1 MLARNLSTVCNKK
14 LQKPLK
20 RGSASESLFPNLDPA
35 GPEVPYP
42 DQQHWTLQERKRV
55 AREAGVPDNF
65 FDAAKTKAF
74 LNLNKA
80 PQKSIL
86 KKGGG
91 GASMAPPA
99 QVNRIFENPE
109 FRICWIWNQAFWL
122 NPDPNSD
129 LTPGFGQIFYM
140 VTGTV

>member
-1 MLARNLSTVCNKK
+1 M
-14 LQKPLK
+14 
-20 RGSASESLFPNLDPA
+20 
-35 GPEVPYP
+35 
-42 DQQHWTLQERKRV
+42 

-99 QVNRIFENPE
+99 QVNFIQKKNQRFGSVDSGTRHLFKSGSEFCSNPM
-109 FRICWIWNQAFWL
+109 FIWTKFL
-122 NPDPNSD
+122 N
-129 LTPGFGQIFYM
+129 GYR
-140 VTGTV
+140 

>member
-1 MLARNLSTVCNKK
+1 MLARNLYLSTVYKKK
-14 LQKPLK
+14 LHKPF
-20 RGSASESLFPNLDPA
+20 RRDSAPDLDPA
-35 GPEVPYP
+35 RPEVPYP
-42 DQQHWTLQERKRV
+42 DQQHWALQERKRV

-99 QVNRIFENPE
+99 QVN
-109 FRICWIWNQAFWL
+109 WIL
-122 NPDPNSD
+122 KK
-129 LTPGFGQIFYM
+129 
-140 VTGTV
+140 

>member
-1 MLARNLSTVCNKK
+1 
-14 LQKPLK
+14 
-20 RGSASESLFPNLDPA
+20 
-35 GPEVPYP
+35 
-42 DQQHWTLQERKRV
+42 V

-91 GASMAPPA
+91 GTSMAPPA
-99 QVNRIFENPE
+99 QVNWIFGKTQ
-109 FRICWIWNQAFWL
+109 RCG
-122 NPDPNSD
+122 SV
-129 LTPGFGQIFYM
+129 YS
-140 VTGTV
+140 GTRHFC

>member
-1 MLARNLSTVCNKK
+1 M
-14 LQKPLK
+14 
-20 RGSASESLFPNLDPA
+20 
-35 GPEVPYP
+35 
-42 DQQHWTLQERKRV
+42 

-99 QVNRIFENPE
+99 QVNLILKINQRFGSAESGLPGPGVRILMSP
-109 FRICWIWNQAFWL
+109 
-122 NPDPNSD
+122 
-129 LTPGFGQIFYM
+129 
-140 VTGTV
+140 